1 MKSKIFLYF
10 FVSLIFEYE
19 YLMNYIWT
27 FCHILLKYYK
37 LKKSEYMKKELIK
50 IIKEAGKIL
59 KEGYYSKKDI
69 TFKAKKDI
77 VTEYDVAVENY
88 LKKKFSKKFKDFN
101 LIAEES
107 DNANIQFNNSIIIDP
122 IDGTTNFV
130 NGVPHTSISVGVY
143 KNKKPYLAV
152 VYNPILDEL
161 YTAKIGK
168 GAFLNGKKLKVSLE
182 DNFQKA
188 LISTGFPYTSG
199 SNEDDLNDVLKKIKD
214 ILPLCQ
220 DIRRLGSASLD
231 LCYVAKGT
239 YEGYYEMNLK
249 AWDVSAGIL
258 ILTEAG
264 GVVSNIKGN
273 EYTLFEDKYIVASNG
288 KIHKEFVTNLNK

>member
-1 MKSKIFLYF
+1 
-10 FVSLIFEYE
+10 
-19 YLMNYIWT
+19 
-27 FCHILLKYYK
+27 
-37 LKKSEYMKKELIK
+37 MKKELIK
-50 IIKEAGKIL
+50 IIKEAGEIL
-59 KEGYYSKKDI
+59 KEGYYTNKDI
-69 TFKAKKDI
+69 TFKAKKDL
-77 VTEYDVAVENY
+77 VTQYDVAVENF

-107 DNANIQFNNSIIIDP
+107 DNANVEFNNSIIIDP

-130 NGVPHTSISVGVY
+130 NGVPHTAISVGVY

-168 GAFLNGKKLKVSLE
+168 GAYLNGKKLKVSNE
-182 DNFQKA
+182 NDFQKSLLA
-188 LISTGFPYTSG
+188 TGFPYTSNT
-199 SNEDDLNDVLKKIKD
+199 NEDDLNDVLKKIKL

-220 DIRRLGSASLD
+220 DLRRLGAASLD
-231 LCYVAKGT
+231 LCYIAKGT
-239 YEGYYEMNLK
+239 FEGYYEMNLK

-264 GVVSNIKGN
+264 GVVSNINGD
-273 EYTLFEDKYIVASNG
+273 EYTLFEDKYLVASNG
-288 KIHKEFVTNLNK
+288 KIHKKFIKNLNK